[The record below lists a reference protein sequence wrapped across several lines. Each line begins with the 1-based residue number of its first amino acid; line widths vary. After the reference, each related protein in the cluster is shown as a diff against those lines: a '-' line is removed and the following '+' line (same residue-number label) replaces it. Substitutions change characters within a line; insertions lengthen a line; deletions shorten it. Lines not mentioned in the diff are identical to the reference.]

1 MSYLV
6 SAKIR
11 ASGTAVRAFD
21 AEDAAMQVKAL
32 LRRGARSVEITGEGD
47 DTVDGTPAPD
57 RSPDV
62 PRRKATE
69 RRPI

>member
-11 ASGTAVRAFD
+11 SSGTAVMAFD

-32 LRRGARSVEITGEGD
+32 LRRGARSVEITN
-47 DTVDGTPAPD
+47 DGND
-57 RSPDV
+57 G
-62 PRRKATE
+62 ATE
-69 RRPI
+69 PQDEGVAEGRH

>member
-11 ASGTAVRAFD
+11 SSGTAIMAFD

-32 LRRGARSVEITGEGD
+32 LRRGARTVEITNDGNDGAT
-47 DTVDGTPAPD
+47 DTEKMETPDA
-57 RSPDV
+57 SN
-62 PRRKATE
+62 
-69 RRPI
+69 

>member
-11 ASGTAVRAFD
+11 ASGTAVMAFD

-32 LRRGARSVEITGEGD
+32 LRRGARSVEITNDGNDGATDAE
-47 DTVDGTPAPD
+47 DTDGAD
-57 RSPDV
+57 SQH
-62 PRRKATE
+62 
-69 RRPI
+69 

>member
-11 ASGTAVRAFD
+11 ASGTAIMAFD

-32 LRRGARSVEITGEGD
+32 LRRGARSVEITN
-47 DTVDGTPAPD
+47 DGNDGATDPEDAEIAAD
-57 RSPDV
+57 RH
-62 PRRKATE
+62 
-69 RRPI
+69 

>member
-11 ASGTAVRAFD
+11 ASGTAVMAFD

-32 LRRGARSVEITGEGD
+32 LRRGARSVEITGDADEVVEG
-47 DTVDGTPAPD
+47 TSEPD
-57 RSPDV
+57 RSPD
-62 PRRKATE
+62 ASH
-69 RRPI
+69 